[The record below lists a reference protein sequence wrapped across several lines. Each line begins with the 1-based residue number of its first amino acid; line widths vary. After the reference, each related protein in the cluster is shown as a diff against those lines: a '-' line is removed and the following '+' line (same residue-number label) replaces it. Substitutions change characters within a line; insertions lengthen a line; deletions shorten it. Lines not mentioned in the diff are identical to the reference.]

1 MAHSFAARRQLL
13 MALAAVAVMGAAAA
27 IVMPWMK
34 ALYDPAIRESFTAY
48 VDSLG
53 IWGHMLMFGIQLMQV
68 VIAIIPGEPV
78 ELIAGALYGGLGG
91 LLMCLAG
98 SALASAGIF
107 IFMRTF
113 GKGLP
118 DKLFPRKKLTEFA
131 FLKESRR
138 LEAVTFILFLI
149 PGTPKD
155 MLTYL
160 AGTTDIPMARFLI
173 ISSFAR
179 IPSVVSS
186 TFIGDSVLSGN
197 WYAALILTLATFVT
211 GILGIYFRERIM
223 AFCRRHSRR
232 GKALES

>member
-1 MAHSFAARRQLL
+1 MAHSHTARRQLFI
-13 MALAAVAVMGAAAA
+13 ALAAIAVMGAAAA
-27 IVMPWMK
+27 VVMPWMK

-53 IWGHMLMFGIQLMQV
+53 VWGHMLMFGIQLMQV

-78 ELIAGALYGGLGG
+78 ELMAGALYGGLGG
-91 LLMCLAG
+91 LVMCLTG

-107 IFMRTF
+107 LFMRTL
-113 GKGLP
+113 GKGLL
-118 DKLFPRKKLTEFA
+118 DRLFSERRLTEFA
-131 FLKESRR
+131 FLKDSRR
-138 LEAVTFILFLI
+138 LETVTFILFLI

-160 AGTTDIPMARFLI
+160 AGTTGIPMARFLI

-186 TFIGDSVLSGN
+186 TFIGNSVLSGN
-197 WYAALILTLATFVT
+197 WYAALILTLVTFVA

-223 AFCRRHSRR
+223 AFCRRHSQR